1 MHAFDLLALL
11 DRTLVPAKCK
21 IHLATAPPSGEDPLA
36 LFRAGEFE
44 EWQRF
49 QTKKNFGREIVI
61 ALIAEPEP
69 HRWLFGG
76 TYRVN
81 GCAPVR
87 HKEKDVFRYDLDEL
101 ASCGELKGR
110 LVVAFQRPGRQS
122 YLNAESWA
130 ENTTVAEVLAE
141 PMRIEEFPGFKSVD
155 IGKLELNTIVRHQV
169 ASWRA
174 ALSSVGGVYL
184 ISDTATGQLYVG
196 SASGEGGFW
205 SRWTEYSVNGHG
217 GNVELKELV
226 RARGADALRLSI
238 LEIADLA
245 AKPEDI
251 LARESHWKRV
261 LLTRDNGL
269 NRN

>member
-1 MHAFDLLALL
+1 MRAFDLLALL
-11 DRTLVPAKCK
+11 DRALAPEKCK
-21 IHLATAPPSGEDPLA
+21 IHLATVPPSGEDPLV
-36 LFRAGEFE
+36 LFRSGDFG
-44 EWQRF
+44 EWQRI
-49 QTKKNFGREIVI
+49 QTKKNFGREIVV

-76 TYRVN
+76 AYRVI
-81 GCAPVR
+81 GCSPVR
-87 HKEKDVFRYDLDEL
+87 HQEKDVFRYDLDEL
-101 ASCGELKGR
+101 ATSGELKGR

-122 YLNAESWA
+122 YLNAESWT
-130 ENTTVAEVLAE
+130 ESITVAGILAE
-141 PMRIEEFPGFKSVD
+141 PLSFDDFPGFKAVD
-155 IGKLELNTIVRHQV
+155 ISKVELDAIVRHQV

-184 ISDTATGQLYVG
+184 ISDTASGRIYVG

-205 SRWTEYSVNGHG
+205 SRWAGYAASGHG
-217 GNVELKELV
+217 GNVELKELT
-226 RARGADALRLSI
+226 RERGADAFRFSI

-261 LLTRDNGL
+261 LLTRGSGL
-269 NRN
+269 NGN